1 MNREYTIYF
10 EIFGKRMKT
19 DIIAE
24 SEAEAI
30 QKLKNK
36 IEVIKIE
43 PKKDEFNAG
52 MNLIDGILNGFKKTM

>member
-1 MNREYTIYF
+1 
-10 EIFGKRMKT
+10 MKT

-36 IEVIKIE
+36 IQVIKIE
-43 PKKDEFNAG
+43 RKKDEFNGG
-52 MNLIDGILNGFKKTM
+52 MDLIDGILNGFK